1 MGPRRRPRDHQRR
14 IAASEWA
21 WATRF
26 EDAEEHTTRGLARVV
41 GDATAYAERVLAGAE
56 QREDRLHVTDAE
68 ADGELLHLTVSTS
81 SDGNA
86 LSVFYG
92 SMPEVL
98 GPGVPLGS

>member
-1 MGPRRRPRDHQRR
+1 M
-14 IAASEWA
+14 
-21 WATRF
+21 
-26 EDAEEHTTRGLARVV
+26 
-41 GDATAYAERVLAGAE
+41 
-56 QREDRLHVTDAE
+56 TDAE